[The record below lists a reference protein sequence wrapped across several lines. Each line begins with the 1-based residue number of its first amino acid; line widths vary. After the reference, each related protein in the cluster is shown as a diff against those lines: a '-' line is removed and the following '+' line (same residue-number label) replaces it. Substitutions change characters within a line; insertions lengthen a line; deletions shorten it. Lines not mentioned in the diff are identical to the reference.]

1 MIDSPLLTPEQ
12 LRERLSAAAK
22 DLGIDCV
29 GFARVDSEHA
39 DRERLLEWLTRG
51 YHAGMSWMA
60 RDPERRAQVS
70 KVLPGARTVISIAV
84 NYATDSCP
92 CDDCGALKVSRY
104 AWGEDYHRVLGRKLK
119 ALGELL
125 TQWAPESK
133 SLCYVDTGPV
143 MEKPWAQRAGIGWI
157 GKNGNFLTRNFGSWV
172 FLGEII
178 TTAELPPDMP
188 HDDFCGSCT
197 RCIESCPTNAIAEPY
212 VVDAQKCIAY
222 WTIEHRG
229 EFPEGIAEDFD
240 GWIFGCDVC
249 QDVCPWNSF
258 EKPANE
264 PAFLPRPDAI
274 CPPIERWSLL
284 TEDEFQ
290 HEFAESALRRA
301 GRDGLSRNIRSQCQD
316 PLKSVLRILDWE
328 PLEDLQS
335 EDVATDGKD
344 R

>member
-1 MIDSPLLTPEQ
+1 MMETLPSTPEQ
-12 LRERLSAAAK
+12 LRERLLVAAH

-29 GFARVDSEHA
+29 GFARVDSLDC

-51 YHAGMSWMA
+51 RHAGMSWMA
-60 RDPERRAQVS
+60 RDPDRRSEIAR
-70 KVLPGARTVISIAV
+70 VLPGARTLISIAV
-84 NYATDSCP
+84 NYGTIVGP
-92 CDDCGALKVSRY
+92 CDDCGALKVARF

-125 TQWAPESK
+125 AQWAPEAK
-133 SLCYVDTGPV
+133 SIAYVDTGPV

-157 GKNGNFLTRNFGSWV
+157 GKNGNFLTRDYGSWV

-178 TTAELPPDMP
+178 TTVDLPPDTP
-188 HDDFCGSCT
+188 HSDFCGSCT
-197 RCIESCPTNAIAEPY
+197 RCIETCPTNAITEPY
-212 VVDAQKCIAY
+212 VVDSQKCIAY
-222 WTIEHRG
+222 WTVEHRG
-229 EFPEGIAEDFD
+229 DFPEGIAQDLD

-258 EKPANE
+258 EKPSRE

-274 CPPIERWSLL
+274 CPPTDRWLSL

-290 HEFAESALRRA
+290 QEFADSALRRV
-301 GRDGLSRNIRSQCQD
+301 GRDGLARNIRSQCQD
-316 PLKSVLRILDWE
+316 PLESVLRVLDWK
-328 PLEDLQS
+328 PIEDLQD
-335 EDVATDGKD
+335 EDLTLDGKD